1 MENVSLKDDKPW
13 WAYGHVWLV
22 ISGPVAV
29 VLACM
34 VTAYF
39 IANSPNQI
47 VSDQDIEIEHIKD
60 SKTINNGDA
69 PAMLARNHAAM
80 AVIPAPKA
88 AREQAK

>member
-1 MENVSLKDDKPW
+1 
-13 WAYGHVWLV
+13 
-22 ISGPVAV
+22 VAV